1 MLKRGLCLRLAARLA
16 PIPHCPTLKLSSAYG
31 WNRSE
36 GLLHSLKSMESSHV
50 FLLHVDFQN
59 EKSVEV
65 DGQIDELSNQAHNIS
80 RWPSYSF
87 ISYLE
92 VLAMLYITFS
102 CNNLE
107 FGKGFIAELK
117 NLFNSPV
124 VGNERR
130 FKSDSLVNEIYHST
144 QQNADRLSL
153 VSFHSSENKRSMI
166 LSIGA

>member
-1 MLKRGLCLRLAARLA
+1 
-16 PIPHCPTLKLSSAYG
+16 
-31 WNRSE
+31 
-36 GLLHSLKSMESSHV
+36 
-50 FLLHVDFQN
+50 
-59 EKSVEV
+59 
-65 DGQIDELSNQAHNIS
+65 
-80 RWPSYSF
+80 
-87 ISYLE
+87 
-92 VLAMLYITFS
+92 MLYITFS